1 MKKYNGIRLSLFP
14 NNDTVVDVE
23 TIDSKNETKNTR
35 NNKGTNLLLF
45 PTDYTVV
52 DIETTGLSPQYD
64 EIIEICAIRYRN
76 KEFVEKYTTLIKPK
90 YKNR

>member
-45 PTDYTVV
+45 PTD
-52 DIETTGLSPQYD
+52 IL
-64 EIIEICAIRYRN
+64 
-76 KEFVEKYTTLIKPK
+76 
-90 YKNR
+90 